1 MATPSVSPDSGA
13 GSASSSSKP
22 RTLLSRMT
30 SFFLFLFE
38 RITPDPY
45 IFAVTLTILTALLA
59 AFFAPKGSAEVIL
72 TGWYNGLFN
81 ILAFAFQMVL
91 VLVTGYALSNSLPVR
106 RLLDRLAGIA
116 TTPKR
121 AVVVLVLTVMVTSFV
136 NWGCG
141 LVVAGLLAR
150 EIAKRIRIDFGWLV
164 AAAYSGWI
172 IWASGL
178 SSSIALAQATPGS
191 VLNVVQKMT
200 GKVLPLNETVF
211 APFNVVP
218 VLVLLVLIP
227 ILYCAIQPA
236 EEETLAADSAR
247 LIAEDQ
253 ARTGKTDEAPT
264 LARHLERAWV
274 LNLIVVIAGVAALSI
289 IWSKSGFNL
298 DINSVI
304 FLFFIAGLLL
314 HWRPI
319 AYVEAINNAA
329 RVTGPLILQYPLY
342 GGIMGIMTTTGLAE
356 VISKAF
362 VAFSNAHTLPFWNFI
377 ASIIIS
383 LFIPSGGGHWAVQGP
398 FAVPA
403 AAQLHTSQAA
413 TAMAVAMGEQVANM
427 IQPFWALPVLAIA
440 GISLR
445 RVMGFTV
452 LSFFV
457 GAIVFGLA
465 LLVLV

>member
-1 MATPSVSPDSGA
+1 
-13 GSASSSSKP
+13 
-22 RTLLSRMT
+22 
-30 SFFLFLFE
+30 
-38 RITPDPY
+38 
-45 IFAVTLTILTALLA
+45 LLA
-59 AFFAPKGSAEVIL
+59 AVFAPKGSADMIL
-72 TGWYNGLFN
+72 TGWYNGLFS

-91 VLVTGYALSNSLPVR
+91 ILVTGYALSNSRPVR
-106 RLLDRLAGIA
+106 ALLRRLAGVA

-121 AVVVLVLTVMVTSFV
+121 AVVVLVLVVMGTSFV

-150 EIAKRIRIDFGWLV
+150 EIAKRIKIDFGWLV

-178 SSSIALAQATPGS
+178 SSSIALAQATSGS
-191 VLNVVQKMT
+191 ALNIVQKIT
-200 GKVLPLNETVF
+200 GQVLTLKETVF
-211 APFNVVP
+211 APFNLVP
-218 VLVLLVLIP
+218 VLLLMVLLP
-227 ILYCAIQPA
+227 ALYCAIQPA
-236 EEETLAADSAR
+236 EADTVAADSAR
-247 LIAEDQ
+247 LAAEDEAQ
-253 ARTGKTDEAPT
+253 THKAVDEPVT
-264 LARHLERAWV
+264 LARKLEKAWL
-274 LNLIVVIAGVAALSI
+274 LNLIVVVAGISALGVT
-289 IWSKSGFNL
+289 WTKLGFNL

-304 FLFFIAGLLL
+304 FLFLIAGLLL
-314 HWRPI
+314 HWTPI
-319 AYVEAINNAA
+319 AYVEAVNNAA

-342 GGIMGIMTTTGLAE
+342 GGIMGIMTATGLAE

-362 VAFSNAHTLPFWNFI
+362 LAFSNGHTLPFWNFV

-403 AAQLHTSQAA
+403 AAQLQTSQAA

-440 GISLR
+440 GITLR

-452 LSFFV
+452 MSFFV

-465 LLVLV
+465 LLFLTS